1 MYKIRM
7 YRFRS
12 RRAKSLGCNFKGKS
26 FQKSPKGELM
36 SDDLTKAIEKI
47 VFFKKIVSYNK
58 NYSVLHMH

>member
-1 MYKIRM
+1 MYRIRM

-47 VFFKKIVSYNK
+47 VFF
-58 NYSVLHMH
+58 